1 MAQEYSKTRS
11 MVEGALLS
19 AITVLL
25 SIASIYLPL
34 IGTLATFFW
43 PVPIII
49 LMLRHGIRTSIMA
62 TIVSGLIVS
71 LLATPID
78 AVTIILGFGL
88 TGIALGYAIRK
99 EYSPGKIVLIGAV
112 ASVISKVIIIGIS
125 MLVMKIN
132 PINLQMDILIESL
145 ESASEFYASLGIN
158 PENIERLLNS
168 FKELAKILPVII
180 PSILLLASVMDAFLN
195 FNVARLVLKKLGHTI
210 RPLPPFISWQ
220 LPMYTVP
227 MFLAGI
233 AMSMLYS
240 FYPSEILKFVGMNLT
255 IFFPYLFMIQGLS
268 LLAFFLNRMK
278 ANKILRIAIVI
289 FVLFNPV
296 FSRIL
301 VFAGLLEV
309 LFNFRKLKKNA

>member
-1 MAQEYSKTRS
+1 LTQEYSKTRS

-34 IGTLATFFW
+34 IGTLATFVW

-49 LMLRHGIRTSIMA
+49 LMLRHGMRTSIMA

-99 EYSPGKIVLIGAV
+99 EYSPGKIVLIGTG

-132 PINLQMDILIESL
+132 PINMQMDILVESL
-145 ESASEFYASLGIN
+145 EGASEFYSSIGIN
-158 PENIERLLNS
+158 PENIEPLLNS
-168 FKELAKILPVII
+168 LKEMAKILPIII
-180 PSILLLASVMDAFLN
+180 PSILLLASIMDAFLN

-210 RPLPPFISWQ
+210 KPLPPFIYWQ
-220 LPMYTVP
+220 LPIYTVP
-227 MFLAGI
+227 MFLAGM
-233 AMSMLYS
+233 AMSMLYY
-240 FYPSEILKFVGMNLT
+240 FYPSEILRFIGMNLT

-278 ANKILRIAIVI
+278 ANKILRITIVI
-289 FVLFNPV
+289 FVIFNPV

-301 VFAGLLEV
+301 VFAGLLEI
-309 LFNFRKLKKNA
+309 LFNFRKLKKSA